1 MSAYSPKTDW
11 HDGQW
16 WMSLAKEGQ
25 EVSFDDLLM
34 KRVAVR
40 KAVHAVISER
50 AAVDAASPEG
60 LTAQP
65 E

>member
-16 WMSLAKEGQ
+16 WVSLAKDGQ
-25 EVSFDDLLM
+25 EVSFDDLMEL
-34 KRVAVR
+34 VAVQR
-40 KAVHAVISER
+40 AVHAVISER
-50 AAVDAASPEG
+50 AAVGAASPEG